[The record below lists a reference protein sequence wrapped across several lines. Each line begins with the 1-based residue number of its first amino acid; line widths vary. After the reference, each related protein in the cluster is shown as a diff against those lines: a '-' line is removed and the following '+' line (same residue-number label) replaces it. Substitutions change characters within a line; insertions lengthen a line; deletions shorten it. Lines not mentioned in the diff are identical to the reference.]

1 MRRMRRCAFGSSLL
15 FLFLI
20 GCGHDDSGSTTPPI
34 APSAPPAGVPAAIFL
49 TPNVW
54 TMPAG
59 GGSLELVIATSGNTV
74 GSTVTANVPLQ
85 LTASSGTL
93 SNERPTTDWTGHTKV
108 TWTGGSSA
116 TITAAAGDVVG
127 IAAITVPNA
136 TATPMP
142 PPSPSPSPAPF
153 PTPGLGPLFVDIIAD
168 PRLTDTAMPVHF
180 LTTVR
185 PQNPDPMPTG
195 LTYAW
200 DFNEDGVTDSTEATP
215 TYRFVQGKDDY
226 AVVVAVRS
234 ADGRLGRG
242 TIHVVV
248 GAAPAPSIDVSV
260 SASPNPAGVNGT
272 VTFTATAT
280 PNSTGGTVTQYDWD
294 FDGDGVTDLTTTTA
308 SATQSYPTV
317 GAKTVGVTA
326 RSPAASGHG
335 AGTVVVSAP
344 ALNVTLTPSTAT
356 PAVGS
361 TITLTA
367 TPAVASGT
375 MPTLS
380 YAWDFG
386 DGTTSTTSGSV
397 TLHAFGAAGVYTVR
411 VTITAPDG
419 RTATNATTIIAG

>member
-1 MRRMRRCAFGSSLL
+1 
-15 FLFLI
+15 
-20 GCGHDDSGSTTPPI
+20 
-34 APSAPPAGVPAAIFL
+34 
-49 TPNVW
+49 
-54 TMPAG
+54 MPGG

-74 GSTVTANVPLQ
+74 GSTVAANVPLQ

-108 TWTGGSSA
+108 TWIGSSSA

-127 IAAITVPNA
+127 TAAITVPS
-136 TATPMP
+136 ATPTP
-142 PPSPSPSPAPF
+142 TPPSPSPAPS
-153 PTPGLGPLFVDIIAD
+153 PTPPPAPGFGPLFVDIIAD
-168 PRLTDTAMPVHF
+168 PRLTDTATPVHF
-180 LTTVR
+180 LTIVR
-185 PQNPDPMPTG
+185 PQNPDPPPTG

-215 TYRFVQGKDDY
+215 TYRFVQGKNDY
-226 AVVVAVRS
+226 AVVVTVRS

-248 GAAPAPSIDVSV
+248 GAAPVPGIDVSV
-260 SASPNPAGVNGT
+260 SASPNPAAVNAT
-272 VTFTATAT
+272 VTFTAIAT
-280 PNSTGGTVTQYDWD
+280 PNSTGGTVTQYEWD

-317 GAKTVGVTA
+317 GTKTVGVTA

-344 ALNVTLTPSTAT
+344 ALNVTLRASTAT

-367 TPAVASGT
+367 TPGVDSGT
-375 MPTLS
+375 IPTLS

-386 DGTTSTTSGSV
+386 DGTTLTTSGGV
-397 TLHAFGAAGVYTVR
+397 TSHAFGTVGVYTVR

-419 RTATNATTIIAG
+419 RTATNTTTIIAG